1 MNYYKFISNNT
12 IFDAVC
18 NPAWVKT
25 DRRGRVVLCDIS
37 EAMGVVSSDSQKI
50 MQIAGA
56 PQLQNGDYE
65 EIYVADITE
74 AEYEELAVLLD
85 LHATIPNN
93 EEVFWEEEPVVE
105 EEPLIDATLAEVKA
119 RCLAHLS
126 SDCQQA
132 ICSGIDV
139 ALECGEV
146 RHFDLELED
155 QLNLLSISTLIASG
169 VSSIPYHASGEL
181 CEFYSAFDMTKII
194 DEANKYRTYHTSYY
208 NSLKNWVMSMDSI
221 ADVGNVH
228 YGDMIPVEYCSSV
241 LLDLLGA

>member
-1 MNYYKFISNNT
+1 MHYYKFISNNT
-12 IFDAVC
+12 IIDAVC
-18 NPAWVKT
+18 NPSWVKT
-25 DRRGRVVLCDIS
+25 DRRGRVVLCEIG
-37 EAMGVVSSDSQKI
+37 EAMGVVSSDGQKV
-50 MQIAGA
+50 MQVIGA
-56 PQLQNGDYE
+56 PRLQNGTYE

-74 AEYEELAVLLD
+74 AEYEELTVLLD
-85 LHATIPNN
+85 LNATIPNN

-105 EEPLIDATLAEVKA
+105 EEPLVDATLAEVKD

-132 ICSGIDV
+132 IYSGIDV
-139 ALECGEV
+139 ALEGGEV

-155 QLNLLSISTLIASG
+155 QLNLLAISALIASG
-169 VSSIPYHASGEL
+169 ASSIPYHASGEL
-181 CEFYSAFDMTKII
+181 CEFYSASDMMKII

-221 ADVGNVH
+221 ADVGNVR
-228 YGDMIPVEYCSSV
+228 YGDTIPVEYCSSV